1 MSGNGVTNSADGTS
15 CSGKPFL
22 PHIPGRLVLLI
33 SLLIFAPLL
42 EGGTTHL
49 AVMIIRL
56 AVLLLA
62 TVHLVQGIGQGFFLW
77 IPLRINQPVLCY
89 LALALLSAGL
99 SPYKHQTV
107 QWVVVLFTYA
117 VLLYLIVFFVTEW
130 DHVVKLLAVVVGIG
144 IMEAAL
150 ALIQSGWLSA
160 LRPTGTFFNPNF
172 LAGYLAAVVTVIVG
186 VLCYARVGVPWV
198 DRAEN
203 LRKGIL
209 CASRPARYISRA
221 PLTEILASIAAL
233 CLLLSAILWTG
244 SRGAVLGLLVG
255 VSLAT
260 GVRFGRRG
268 LVVLLMIV
276 ATGLVIPNPLR
287 TRVIAEHTINPVG
300 YARLQMWKQS
310 VRAMIDQP
318 LGVGLG
324 LYQYVYPRYA
334 FPVEDQI
341 ARYGKTAQTP
351 HSEYFQMGVELGVMS
366 LVMFCWG
373 IVRVGQTA
381 ISALRSRLRRWQR
394 GTIVGVTSATAGILV
409 HAAVDSNLHEP
420 AIAILLILFV
430 AVIIV
435 SERLSRHCDERSR
448 TITVRPKW
456 VWTIAGFMVIT
467 VLAVG
472 FVRLGLAWMAY
483 EAGMRAQVAENMEE
497 AISKYRTAITLDP
510 GKALYH
516 NSLAAVYFR
525 IFQEVGDRAAADAA
539 VGELRVAIER
549 NPIDARLFALLG
561 FVHTSMAFSRLASES
576 PDLRLSWLRIAVQA
590 YERALE
596 LEPYSAFDRLE
607 LGRLYLV
614 LGDRRTAEQQVRE
627 AVELEPNFLPG
638 REWLVR
644 LYLKSGR
651 AEDRASA
658 LQEYREILD
667 RRQRYSGWAKDALEE
682 RYLRANVAS
691 LAAQLGQARMD
702 PS

>member
-1 MSGNGVTNSADGTS
+1 
-15 CSGKPFL
+15 
-22 PHIPGRLVLLI
+22 
-33 SLLIFAPLL
+33 
-42 EGGTTHL
+42 
-49 AVMIIRL
+49 MIIRL

-62 TVHLVQGIGQGFFLW
+62 TVYLVQGIGQGFFLW
-77 IPLRINQPVLCY
+77 IPLRINQPILCY

-117 VLLYLIVFFVTEW
+117 ALLYLIVFFVTEW

-150 ALIQSGWLSA
+150 ALIQSGWFSA

-186 VLCYARVGVPWV
+186 VLCYARVGMPWV
-198 DRAEN
+198 DRAGN
-203 LRKGIL
+203 LRKELL
-209 CASRPARYISRA
+209 CASWPARRISYA

-233 CLLLSAILWTG
+233 GLLLSAILWTG

-255 VSLAT
+255 VSLVA
-260 GVRFGRRG
+260 GFRFGRRG

-276 ATGLVIPNPLR
+276 VTGLVIPNPLR
-287 TRVIAEHTINPVG
+287 TRVIAEHTMNPVA
-300 YARLQMWKQS
+300 YTRIHMWKQS
-310 VRAMIDQP
+310 ARMMVDHP
-318 LGVGLG
+318 FGVGLG

-334 FPVEDQI
+334 FPVGDQI
-341 ARYGKTAQTP
+341 ARYGKIAQTP
-351 HSEYFQMGVELGVMS
+351 HSEYLQMGVELGVAS
-366 LVMFCWG
+366 VVVFCWG
-373 IVRVGQTA
+373 IATVGQA
-381 ISALRSRLRRWQR
+381 AASVLRLRLRRWQR
-394 GTIVGVTSATAGILV
+394 GTIAGVTGAAAGILV

-420 AIAILLILFV
+420 AIAILLTLFV
-430 AVIIV
+430 AIILV
-435 SERLSRHCDERSR
+435 AERLSRRHEER
-448 TITVRPKW
+448 TKAIAVRPKW
-456 VWTIAGFMVIT
+456 VWAVAGFVVIT

-472 FVRLGLAWMAY
+472 FVRLGLAWVAY
-483 EAGMRAQVAENMEE
+483 EAGLRAQAAENMEQ
-497 AISKYRTAITLDP
+497 AITKYQMAIALDP

-516 NSLAAVYFR
+516 NSLASIYFW
-525 IFQEVGDRAAADAA
+525 IFQKIGDRAAAEAA
-539 VGELRVAIER
+539 MDELRAAIER
-549 NPIDARLFALLG
+549 NPVDGRLFALLG
-561 FVHTSMAFSRLASES
+561 FVHTSMASSRLASES
-576 PDLRLSWLRIAVQA
+576 PDLRLSWLRIAVRA

-607 LGRLYLV
+607 LGRLYLA
-614 LGDRRTAEQQVRE
+614 LGDRRTAEQRVRE

-644 LYLKSGR
+644 LYVKSGR

-667 RRQRYSGWAKDALEE
+667 RRQRYNGWAKDALEE

-691 LAAQLGQARMD
+691 LAAQLGQAGMD